1 MEEYDIDDDLVE
13 AYVMSGDVQPY
24 ESEPEPLGP
33 AAASGAETLP
43 PSAPIVAST
52 KDGNS
57 AGHHEGGADAD
68 EDGMDEDSPVF
79 LTAVSHAT
87 ESDAVG
93 GEAPPV
99 ADDEARESAQGGAT
113 ADDAVGAVEQEA
125 PAIAAANDAAELA
138 DCDADRMEV
147 DDVTDEGH
155 QLKVPSA
162 EDTKEMDKK
171 PAVGTTEDGVL
182 RALAKMAK
190 PTTAASR
197 RLSTGVPACSLDGCD
212 KKGQGLGSY
221 HFCKKHCRMWKEANA
236 AKAGVEAGVVADAA
250 RSTRK
255 RRRYDDTAI
264 VGDKAPVAAEE
275 VSVRSSKTRKPT
287 RTSTS
292 DNTDQPS
299 LVNQVV
305 RLTTEGREAMGESS
319 YIKGID
325 PRLYFVLNYDAKT
338 HQCKLVPMRIV
349 GCFRAKECRESKG
362 RDKWMLYPE
371 KDCKG
376 QKWEI
381 SGNILEA
388 VQARTVLNTTDADD
402 EQWDV
407 LENVAMSASYNEAA
421 ELTQNQN
428 AKSKPKPPAKFS
440 PELSVY
446 AREDDGLLYKSKI
459 KKKRYNQAEGVWEY
473 EVHFIG
479 WAAKYDRWV
488 PEDDVA
494 LELPPGEVA
503 GPVPN
508 SSPAA
513 KEAEPDTNAS
523 PQTNSDQSDVSSACT
538 GTLPSL
544 FLYNYLWSV
553 FFLQPS
559 WHHHSYPSLMCR
571 RYDTCLFRSHLS
583 IFVCGFLSI
592 QELASTQNAA
602 ARVLRLDR
610 RVSHQP
616 KATKRFFMLIVSS
629 ADVGIQNY
637 GE

>member
-1 MEEYDIDDDLVE
+1 
-13 AYVMSGDVQPY
+13 MSGDVQPY

-33 AAASGAETLP
+33 AASDAETLP

-57 AGHHEGGADAD
+57 AGHHEGGVDAD

-79 LTAVSHAT
+79 LTAVSHTT

-113 ADDAVGAVEQEA
+113 AGDAVGAVEQEA
-125 PAIAAANDAAELA
+125 PAVAAANDAAELA

-155 QLKVPSA
+155 QLKMPSA

-171 PAVGTTEDGVL
+171 PAVGATEDGAL

-197 RLSTGVPACSLDGCD
+197 RLSTGVPACALDGCD

-221 HFCKKHCRMWKEANA
+221 YFCKKHCKMWKEANA
-236 AKAGVEAGVVADAA
+236 AKAGVVADAA
-250 RSTRK
+250 TRSTRK
-255 RRRYDDTAI
+255 RKRYYETAI
-264 VGDKAPVAAEE
+264 VSDIGPAAKG

-287 RTSTS
+287 RTSTR
-292 DNTDQPS
+292 DNTDLPS

-305 RLTTEGREAMGESS
+305 RLTMEGREAMGESLL
-319 YIKGID
+319 IKNID

-338 HQCKLVPMRIV
+338 HRCKLVPMRIV
-349 GCFRAKECRESKG
+349 GRFRAKECKESKG

-381 SGNILEA
+381 SGNILEV
-388 VQARTVLNTTDADD
+388 VQARTVLNTIDADD

-407 LENVAMSASYNEAA
+407 LENVTMSASYNEAA

-428 AKSKPKPPAKFS
+428 AKSKPKPLAKFS
-440 PELSVY
+440 PKLSVY

-459 KKKRYNQAEGVWEY
+459 KKKRYNQVEGVWEY

-479 WAAKYDRWV
+479 WAAEYDRWV
-488 PEDDVA
+488 PEDDVT
-494 LELPPGEVA
+494 LELPPGEGA

-513 KEAEPDTNAS
+513 KEADPETNAS
-523 PQTNSDQSDVSSACT
+523 PKPNSGQSDVSSACT
-538 GTLPSL
+538 GTLPSFFCTFICGPYFSCNHRGIIIL
-544 FLYNYLWSV
+544 ILHVSV
-553 FFLQPS
+553 VLAFSVLTFPYFCVDFFRFRNSQ
-559 WHHHSYPSLMCR
+559 R
-571 RYDTCLFRSHLS
+571 RKMQQLT
-583 IFVCGFLSI
+583 
-592 QELASTQNAA
+592 
-602 ARVLRLDR
+602 
-610 RVSHQP
+610 
-616 KATKRFFMLIVSS
+616 
-629 ADVGIQNY
+629 
-637 GE
+637 

>member
-24 ESEPEPLGP
+24 ESEPEP
-33 AAASGAETLP
+33 AAASGAP
-43 PSAPIVAST
+43 VVM

-68 EDGMDEDSPVF
+68 GDIMDEDSPVF
-79 LTAVSHAT
+79 LTAVSHTT

-93 GEAPPV
+93 EEAPP
-99 ADDEARESAQGGAT
+99 DEARESAQGGAT

-125 PAIAAANDAAELA
+125 PAVAAANDAAELA

-147 DDVTDEGH
+147 DDVTDEGQ
-155 QLKVPSA
+155 QLKMPSA

-171 PAVGTTEDGVL
+171 PAVGTTKDGVL

-197 RLSTGVPACSLDGCD
+197 RLSTGMPACALDGCD
-212 KKGQGLGSY
+212 KRGQGLGSY

-255 RRRYDDTAI
+255 RRRYDETAI

-287 RTSTS
+287 RTSTR
-292 DNTDQPS
+292 DNTDRPS

-305 RLTTEGREAMGESS
+305 RLTTEGREAMGESL
-319 YIKGID
+319 IQGIE

-381 SGNILEA
+381 SGNMLEA

-407 LENVAMSASYNEAA
+407 LENVTMSVSYNEAA

-428 AKSKPKPPAKFS
+428 AKSKPKPLAKFS
-440 PELSVY
+440 PKLSVY
-446 AREDDGLLYKSKI
+446 AREDDGLLYKSRI
-459 KKKRYNQAEGVWEY
+459 KKKRYNQVECVWEY

-508 SSPAA
+508 SSPSAT
-513 KEAEPDTNAS
+513 EAEPDTNAS
-523 PQTNSDQSDVSSACT
+523 PQTNSDQSDVTSACT

-544 FLYNYLWSV
+544 FLYSYLWSV

-571 RYDTCLFRSHLS
+571 RYGTCLFRSHLS

-592 QELASTQNAA
+592 QELASMQNAA